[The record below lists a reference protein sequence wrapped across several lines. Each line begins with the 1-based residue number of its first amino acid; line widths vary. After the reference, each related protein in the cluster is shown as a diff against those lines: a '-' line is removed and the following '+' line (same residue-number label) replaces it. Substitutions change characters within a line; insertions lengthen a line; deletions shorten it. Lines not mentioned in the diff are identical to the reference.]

1 MSNPPVAGR
10 TVQRAEE
17 MLERKRIDMNF
28 LNFWE
33 ITSSCSDVNTRIL
46 TLNKKIDGV
55 NQKVNNDYSNI
66 NRRTD
71 NSISAIDKNIGEL
84 RDFNKVDSLRD
95 RLDRLEKKLNDT
107 VDKLENII
115 EKVFLRLRE
124 RENVDTWH
132 LIDKAA
138 EANLE

>member
-1 MSNPPVAGR
+1 
-10 TVQRAEE
+10 